1 MFSFEHYYNLSI
13 MSLMTSGNISDLYE
27 LWKETQDISVDGTDD
42 EYDSDDMN
50 DEGFSE
56 NSD

>member
-1 MFSFEHYYNLSI
+1 

-56 NSD
+56 NSDWP